1 LFGLDVL
8 RRCLAGSGQEPKMET
23 HPYGWLSLLPPVV
36 AVVTAMLTRRIVP
49 ALLLGIFAGCL
60 LMAHGSPLRA
70 IIDLCELHLWNTLI
84 QPDKLRVCAFTLLI
98 GATIGVIQSSGG
110 MRGLIQCVAPLAR
123 NRRTGQ
129 LGAWLMGLLVFFD
142 DYANCL
148 LLGTT
153 LAPLCDRLRIS
164 REKLA
169 YIVDST
175 AAPVAG
181 LALVSTWIAVE
192 LDYLREGLKNIPEA
206 AAASLSAFDLF
217 IACIPYRFY
226 VIQTLVIVFLIGWLG
241 RDFGPMLRAERA
253 AWRKGK
259 AGEASPNA
267 DEIVGMIDDGA
278 HRAPWWVAAIPI
290 FITLLTVLVLI
301 YLTGKHRLS
310 SEGEGQPLLWRDIFG
325 AGDSPLALMYGGLV
339 GLFSAIGL
347 TTCLRLRSWSQVGE
361 AAGRGAR
368 LVLPALVIL
377 WLASTLS
384 RMTSNHA
391 YDDRPAQKA
400 FEFQDHRLYTG
411 DYLKEKLLAID
422 QGQSGSGQ
430 LKRWLPTIIFVL
442 ASVISFCT
450 GTSYGTMGIL
460 IPMVVPLAYSAVA
473 AAGVQD
479 IAADPIFLGS
489 LGSVLAGAIF
499 GDHCSPISDTT
510 ILSSQASGCNHLAH
524 VRTQL
529 PYAGLGGAVSILLGT
544 VGIGFGFSVW
554 LLLLLQTFAC
564 WLVIRGLG
572 QTAEGG

>member
-1 LFGLDVL
+1 
-8 RRCLAGSGQEPKMET
+8 
-23 HPYGWLSLLPPVV
+23 
-36 AVVTAMLTRRIVP
+36 
-49 ALLLGIFAGCL
+49 
-60 LMAHGSPLRA
+60 
-70 IIDLCELHLWNTLI
+70 
-84 QPDKLRVCAFTLLI
+84 
-98 GATIGVIQSSGG
+98 
-110 MRGLIQCVAPLAR
+110 
-123 NRRTGQ
+123 
-129 LGAWLMGLLVFFD
+129 
-142 DYANCL
+142 
-148 LLGTT
+148 
-153 LAPLCDRLRIS
+153 
-164 REKLA
+164 
-169 YIVDST
+169 
-175 AAPVAG
+175 
-181 LALVSTWIAVE
+181 
-192 LDYLREGLKNIPEA
+192 
-206 AAASLSAFDLF
+206 
-217 IACIPYRFY
+217 
-226 VIQTLVIVFLIGWLG
+226 
-241 RDFGPMLRAERA
+241 
-253 AWRKGK
+253 
-259 AGEASPNA
+259 
-267 DEIVGMIDDGA
+267 
-278 HRAPWWVAAIPI
+278 
-290 FITLLTVLVLI
+290 
-301 YLTGKHRLS
+301 
-310 SEGEGQPLLWRDIFG
+310 
-325 AGDSPLALMYGGLV
+325 
-339 GLFSAIGL
+339 
-347 TTCLRLRSWSQVGE
+347 
-361 AAGRGAR
+361 
-368 LVLPALVIL
+368 
-377 WLASTLS
+377 
-384 RMTSNHA
+384 MTSNHA

>member
-1 LFGLDVL
+1 
-8 RRCLAGSGQEPKMET
+8 MET

-36 AVVTAMLTRRIVP
+36 AVVAAMLTRRIVP

-60 LMAHGSPLRA
+60 MMAHGSPLRA
-70 IIDLCELHLWNTLI
+70 TIDFCELHLWNTLI

-98 GATIGVIQSSGG
+98 GATIGVIQASGG
-110 MRGLIQCVAPLAR
+110 MRGLIQGVAPLAR

-226 VIQTLVIVFLIGWLG
+226 VIQTLLIVFLIGWLG
-241 RDFGPMLRAERA
+241 RDFGPMLKAERA
-253 AWRKGK
+253 AWRRGQE
-259 AGEASPNA
+259 EAPRA
-267 DEIVGMIDDGA
+267 EPDALAARVDDGTP
-278 HRAPWWVAAIPI
+278 RAPWWVAAVPI
-290 FITLLTVLVLI
+290 LLTLVTVLLLI
-301 YLTGKHRLS
+301 YLTGKHRLG
-310 SEGEGQPLLWRDIFG
+310 SEGDGQPLLARDIFG

-339 GLFSAIGL
+339 GLLSAIGL
-347 TTCLRLRSWSQVGE
+347 TASLRLRSWSQVGE

-391 YDDRPAQKA
+391 YDARPSQQAY
-400 FEFQDHRLYTG
+400 EFRDHRLYTG

-422 QGQSGSGQ
+422 QGPSGAGE

-460 IPMVVPLAYSAVA
+460 VPMVVPLAYSAVA
-473 AAGVQD
+473 ASGVKD
-479 IAADPIFLGS
+479 IAADPIFLCS

-510 ILSSQASGCNHLAH
+510 ILSSQASGCNHLSH

-544 VGIGFGFSVW
+544 LGIGFGWSVW
-554 LLLLLQTFAC
+554 LLLALQTIVC
-564 WLVIRGLG
+564 WVVIRAFG
-572 QTAEGG
+572 QTAEAAGLPAGKV